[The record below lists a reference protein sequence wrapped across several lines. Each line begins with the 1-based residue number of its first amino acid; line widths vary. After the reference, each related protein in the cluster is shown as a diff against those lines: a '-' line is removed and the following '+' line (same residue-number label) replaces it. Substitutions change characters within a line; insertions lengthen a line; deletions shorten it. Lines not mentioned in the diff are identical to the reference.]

1 MNTVLWIIIA
11 ILVIAFLFK
20 NVIKE
25 IWGYIVRN
33 RLFFGKDDYKEGGY
47 EEMPDPRKE
56 FERYNEP
63 YDYTKLD
70 MHEEYDDGDMD
81 NPFK

>member
-1 MNTVLWIIIA
+1 MNTILWIIIA
-11 ILVIAFLFK
+11 ILVLALLFK

-25 IWGYIVRN
+25 IWGHIVRN
-33 RLFFGKDDYKEGGY
+33 RLFFGKDDYKEGDY
-47 EEMPDPRKE
+47 EEQLDPRKE

-70 MHEEYDDGDMD
+70 PHEEYEDGDMD
-81 NPFK
+81 NPFR

>member
-1 MNTVLWIIIA
+1 MNTILWIIVA

-33 RLFFGKDDYKEGGY
+33 RLFFGKDDYKVGEY
-47 EEMPDPRKE
+47 EEQIDPRKE
-56 FERYNEP
+56 YEMSDES
-63 YDYTKLD
+63 YDYKKID
-70 MHEEYDDGDMD
+70 FHEEYDDGDMD
-81 NPFK
+81 NLFK